1 MFLREEW
8 GGMPG
13 IIRYEMLPG
22 EPFDEFTFEVLRQNT
37 PKGVLLLGREC
48 TEDFDHLLLP
58 VSRLVK
64 LTSLNTIVSTDVTV
78 DNFLSRVREI
88 MESLPQYM
96 IPKEELLLRP
106 EWTFLE
112 PESGYP
118 VLPVLP
124 TPLAKDLSLS
134 LEDYATLIRKVFEEQ
149 GQIATEKEKAEE
161 SAKRSAK
168 EATPQKPFRKRVQEF
183 WESLD

>member
-8 GGMPG
+8 GEMPG
-13 IIRYEMLPG
+13 ILRYEMLPG

-64 LTSLNTIVSTDVTV
+64 LTNLNTIVNTDVAV

-112 PESGYP
+112 PESGAP

-124 TPLAKDLSLS
+124 TPLAGDLSLS
-134 LEDYATLIRKVFEEQ
+134 LEDYETLIRKVFEEQ
-149 GQIATEKEKAEE
+149 GQIARERVTAEE

-168 EATPQKPFRKRVQEF
+168 WGEPAKPLRKRVLEF
-183 WESLD
+183 WENLD

>member
-1 MFLREEW
+1 MFLKEEW
-8 GGMPG
+8 GTSPG
-13 IIRYEMLPG
+13 ILRYELLPG
-22 EPFDEFTFEVLRQNT
+22 EPVDEYTLEVLRQNT
-37 PKGVLLLGREC
+37 PKGVLLLGRER
-48 TEDFDHLLLP
+48 TEAYDHLLLP
-58 VSRLVK
+58 ISQLVK
-64 LTSLNTIVSTDVTV
+64 LTSIDLIVNNGVTY
-78 DNFLSRVREI
+78 DKFLLQVREI
-88 MESLPQYM
+88 LERLPKYM

-149 GQIATEKEKAEE
+149 GQIATEKEKAGE

-168 EATPQKPFRKRVQEF
+168 GATPQKPFRKRVQEF